1 MIINKIFQTPNEENF
16 FFGYHDTSQLSP
28 DDNYLLAIKID
39 NISIIPSSKF
49 VYDIYLFNLNSN
61 SSIKIAD
68 TRTVNFQQG
77 SRLHWLNNNEFITND
92 FDGLQYFSKIINI
105 HSGKISKKLSHPIYC
120 VSNNKKFA
128 LTIDFERLFW
138 VRRGYSYD
146 AITNNLKNKKVYDK
160 ETISLINIENGE
172 VNQLFT
178 MENILNISFDKIMIN
193 ATHYLEHLCISPDDN
208 KFIFLHRFKLD
219 DGGIFSR
226 MLKYDLKKNKLS
238 LLVSSGRVSHF
249 AWRSDNQL
257 IFYGSFGNLLTTFRK
272 KSFLKKIFKKA
283 LFFYKIFIKDNTY
296 ISKLATG
303 DGYKIID
310 TEKNDK
316 IHISIEKL
324 NREDGHPTCYNEKIF
339 VTDNYPDNDNSNK
352 ASLFKVNL
360 STNSFSKL
368 IELDSIKEFDNSPIR
383 CDLHPRFSITKNYLS
398 IDCMENNHRSCIV
411 FKLFE

>member
-1 MIINKIFQTPNEENF
+1 
-16 FFGYHDTSQLSP
+16 
-28 DDNYLLAIKID
+28 
-39 NISIIPSSKF
+39 
-49 VYDIYLFNLNSN
+49 
-61 SSIKIAD
+61 
-68 TRTVNFQQG
+68 
-77 SRLHWLNNNEFITND
+77 
-92 FDGLQYFSKIINI
+92 
-105 HSGKISKKLSHPIYC
+105 
-120 VSNNKKFA
+120 
-128 LTIDFERLFW
+128 
-138 VRRGYSYD
+138 
-146 AITNNLKNKKVYDK
+146 
-160 ETISLINIENGE
+160 
-172 VNQLFT
+172 
-178 MENILNISFDKIMIN
+178 
-193 ATHYLEHLCISPDDN
+193 
-208 KFIFLHRFKLD
+208 
-219 DGGIFSR
+219 
-226 MLKYDLKKNKLS
+226 
-238 LLVSSGRVSHF
+238 
-249 AWRSDNQL
+249 
-257 IFYGSFGNLLTTFRK
+257 